1 MINAF
6 FNALSGLKT
15 FSRKLQNSANNL
27 ANINTAGFK
36 AGRVEAAAVRSGG
49 VQAVAAGRSNLQ
61 GSIQT
66 TSNPLDLAVSGR
78 GFFQVALPN
87 GGTGFTR
94 NGNFKVDNA
103 GRVVTSDGNPILPEI
118 ALPGNRTGVSVGSGG
133 EVSAM
138 VGNARQNVGQLQL
151 ANFNNPAGLSAAG
164 GNIFLQTGASGPPIT
179 GNPGT
184 GAFGTIISGAVETS
198 NVDPAREI
206 VDQIVIKNAFK
217 ANAKVIKAADE
228 MIGTILDIK
237 T

>member
-15 FSRKLQNSANNL
+15 FSRKFQNSANNV
-27 ANINTAGFK
+27 ANVSTAGFK
-36 AGRVEAAAVRSGG
+36 AGRVEAVAQRTGG
-49 VQAVAAGRSNLQ
+49 VQAAAASRSNLQ

-66 TSNPLDLAVSGR
+66 TSNPLDLAVNGG

-94 NGNFKVDNA
+94 GGNFKVDNA

-118 ALPGNRTGVSVGSGG
+118 VLPGNRTGVSVGSGG

-138 VGNARQNVGQLQL
+138 VENAQQNVGQLQL

-184 GAFGTIISGAVETS
+184 GAFGTIISGALEAS
-198 NVDPAREI
+198 NVDLAREI

-228 MIGTILDIK
+228 MTGAILDIK
-237 T
+237 A